1 MQPASKVNKE
11 DNKESKEDSKIY
23 HDYANE
29 KVTESAEKQ
38 SNVEGEHT
46 QNQHQSNRNEDNFP
60 VKLHYMLSE
69 LENDGVD
76 GIVSW
81 QPHGR
86 CFLVHKQQQFVEKV
100 LPL

>member
-11 DNKESKEDSKIY
+11 DSNEMKQDTNMY

-29 KVTESAEKQ
+29 KVTESAEEQ
-38 SNVEGEHT
+38 SYAEEYT
-46 QNQHQSNRNEDNFP
+46 QHQHQSNRNEHNFP